1 MNRFQMLA
9 AILISAAFITS
20 GAIYSPLYA
29 QQAQTLIDGEISH
42 GGFGGPVLK
51 IGNVAGSTGFWMGGR
66 GGWIMNLDE
75 HHTISLGGGGY
86 GLVSDHGVPVPS
98 TEEDLYALNGYGGF
112 IVEYTNR
119 SYNIVHLTATSLIG
133 AGGLMLREKD
143 YQDVNDDVDT
153 YFVFEPG
160 VNVELNVTNF
170 FRIGAGASYRLT
182 SGINRF
188 GFSDSDF
195 SGLNGVI
202 TFKFG
207 KFL

>member
-1 MNRFQMLA
+1 MKRFQMLA

-29 QQAQTLIDGEISH
+29 QQAQTLFDGEVSH
-42 GGFGGPVLK
+42 GGFGGPVFK
-51 IGNVAGSTGFWMGGR
+51 IGNVAGSTGFWIGGR

-75 HHTISLGGGGY
+75 HHAISLGGGGY

-119 SYNIVHLTATSLIG
+119 SYNIVHITANSLIG

-143 YQDVNDDVDT
+143 YQEVNDDVDT

-160 VNVELNVTNF
+160 VNVELNVTSF

>member
-9 AILISAAFITS
+9 VILMSTAFITS

-29 QQAQTLIDGEISH
+29 QQAQTLFDGEVSH

-51 IGNVAGSTGFWMGGR
+51 IGNVAGSTGFWIGGR

-75 HHTISLGGGGY
+75 HHAISLGGGGY
-86 GLVSDHGVPVPS
+86 GLVSDHEVPVPS

-119 SYNIVHLTATSLIG
+119 SYNIVHFTATSLIG

-143 YQDVNDDVDT
+143 YQDVNDDADT